1 MGATGERVKSVRFAC
16 GLLVVVSFLAY
27 APVWSAYFLADDFAY
42 TKLYA
47 QRPISEWA
55 QVAAGDWTR
64 GVWGFRMDELRSV
77 MGLAFWSDGK
87 LWPVEPAGYHF
98 TNLLF
103 HAACSILVFLLAR
116 ALVGSGF
123 VPLLAGLLFSL
134 HPAHSEAVSWIS
146 GRADPMCACF
156 SLASLLAFVQY
167 RVRGR
172 RLLYAWSLAAFVLA
186 LFSKEIAMTFPLLP
200 LGYDLFRDKKPAER
214 WRHLWRAH
222 AGFGGLLA
230 AYALLRS
237 TVFAH
242 PIRANALTPAV
253 LREFAVRQ
261 ITYLKFLA
269 AGPGVENDAI
279 WAAAL
284 VVFVIVVWR
293 RAPWRRTLLFLGP
306 WWFVA
311 GVIPLIVTYAS
322 ARHLYLTSAGACLLL
337 AAGLATL
344 APRRLFAASAIAVL
358 SMFGFLLVRQ
368 NLRWSDAARIS
379 RSAQAAIAELA
390 RSLPPNA
397 GLILDVPAGRDG
409 AYLWLSSLPM
419 ALDPPFIAG
428 GVYEKLRV
436 VEKPVTYRYWAGA
449 DGAGKTWLQD
459 RRPVIE
465 DLAANPADCYYIGLN
480 EAGEVMTAQFAAAEV
495 KATLTPLVELVD
507 ARNPY
512 DSVFTLDAQW
522 DSFWKRALMERGGRI
537 TRAAQ

>member
-1 MGATGERVKSVRFAC
+1 MGAMGEGAKSARFAC

-27 APVWSAYFLADDFAY
+27 APVWNAYFLADDFAY

-47 QRPISEWA
+47 QQPISEWA
-55 QVAAGDWTR
+55 PIAAGDWTR

-77 MGLAFWSDGK
+77 MGLAFWWDGN
-87 LWPVEPAGYHF
+87 LWPLEPAGYHF

-103 HAACSILVFLLAR
+103 HTACSILVFLLAR
-116 ALVGSGF
+116 AFIGPGF

-156 SLASLLAFVQY
+156 SLASLLAFVRY
-167 RVRGR
+167 RAGGR
-172 RLLYAWSLAAFVLA
+172 RLLYGCSLAAFALA
-186 LFSKEIAMTFPLLP
+186 LFSKEIAITFPLLP
-200 LGYDLFRDKKPAER
+200 LGYDLFRDRQPGER
-214 WRHLWRAH
+214 WQSLWRAH
-222 AGFGGLLA
+222 AGFGCLLA
-230 AYALLRS
+230 AYALLR
-237 TVFAH
+237 TAVFAH
-242 PIRANALTPAV
+242 PVRANALTPAV
-253 LREFAVRQ
+253 LGEFAARQ

-284 VVFVIVVWR
+284 AVFVVVVWR

-306 WWFVA
+306 WWFA
-311 GVIPLIVTYAS
+311 ACVIPLIVTYAS
-322 ARHLYLTSAGACLLL
+322 ARHLYLTSVGACLVL

-344 APRRLFAASAIAVL
+344 APRRLFAASAIALL

-379 RSAQAAIAELA
+379 RRAQAVIAGLA
-390 RSLPPNA
+390 RSMPANA
-397 GLILDVPAGRDG
+397 GLILDVPAGHDG

-419 ALDPPFIAG
+419 ALDPPFTAG
-428 GVYEKLRV
+428 GVYGKLRV
-436 VEKPVTYRYWAGA
+436 VEKPVTYQYWSGA

-465 DLAANPADCYYIGLN
+465 DLAANPADCYYVGLN
-480 EAGEVMTAQFAAAEV
+480 EAGEVMTAQIPAAEV
-495 KATLTPLVELVD
+495 KAKLAPLVELVA
-507 ARNPY
+507 ARSPY
-512 DSVFTLDAQW
+512 DSIFTLDAQW
-522 DSFWKRALMERGGRI
+522 DSYWKRALMERGGWI